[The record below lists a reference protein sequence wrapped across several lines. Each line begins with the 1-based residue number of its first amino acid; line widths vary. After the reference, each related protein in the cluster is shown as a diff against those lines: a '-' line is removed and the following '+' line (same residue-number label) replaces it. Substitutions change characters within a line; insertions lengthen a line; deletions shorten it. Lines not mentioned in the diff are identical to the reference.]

1 MPELLEAEQ
10 AAGSTQADRQG
21 VWQTLNQRLKIS
33 EVRPEANPAVIVQK
47 LEDRQGAYFV
57 LKNTQ
62 KKTYLRLSPGEF
74 KLWGQMDGQNNLE
87 VLIVEHFMET
97 GVFARNMVLHLVEQL
112 YENHMLSE
120 EPLAVWTQVR
130 EAIHKRSLSSR
141 LSAPASWLLTKKL
154 SLKNID
160 KSITLLYKYGGWL
173 FFTRPAKVLCLLIS
187 LAGLVAFYR
196 ILVDPQYIFLGES
209 FLPGLAMLWVAAIFP
224 VAIHELGHALTVKHF
239 GREVPK
245 GGFMLF
251 FGLPAA
257 FVDTTDI
264 WLEPRKA
271 RLAVTWNGPY
281 TGLIL
286 GGSAALLM
294 VLSPGAA
301 INSFLFKMAGY
312 AYLTV
317 FINVNPLLKF
327 DGYYLL
333 SDSLDIPSLRERSLA
348 FVRQK
353 LLRRIMGRG
362 KFTGE
367 EKIFSV
373 FGLLSLLWTIYAL
386 FMAGYFWKSRVS
398 SGLQVFLGDGYSVLA
413 RILSLLL
420 VAGVASFG
428 FLLFMQLFRIG
439 KTLAIRLL
447 KSPVLSQHWRLALVG
462 AGLALSAGILLNSSF
477 LRQAGWLP
485 GIIAAAISILT
496 AYRLAI
502 FGRVYAGS
510 PRGVAQYAIAAALV
524 VNGLFQ
530 LPNLASPGDSIRDWL
545 QAGSVFTL
553 LTAGLLF
560 IWPITGRLK
569 PAGLLFGIFTGVISA
584 VVLGQFMDAAIT
596 RPDFLLFLLLIII
609 TVWDLIGLRGSARS
623 PAIALVNLGAILLSV
638 SKLVKISEF
647 DVGLF
652 GILFVA
658 AGGLH
663 LVYARLPALSVNEA
677 KEISSQTNKAIR
689 TSVAILIRRVIAQV
703 FFEFGF
709 PGVDLLGREFSGE
722 MRKNGVSLWIEGNQ
736 FLDQELEER
745 SAMELTEVYGLA
757 FDVLHRLTR
766 IELGREM
773 GKLVFAYGLDLLPW
787 QLREVVTELI
797 LARREWGLALGEDLK
812 DKKITRMKIL
822 KRVPL
827 FATCPDVELESVVR
841 NLAAE
846 QFAAGETIIRQGEI
860 GDKFYIVERGN
871 ISILQTGTDGAEGLV
886 ERKGPGQYFGEIAL
900 VANVPRTA
908 TARAETPAVLLSLK
922 QRDFDRL
929 ARQYVSLANNIDSD
943 IRYNWLLRGMPI
955 FDELEAHELELLV
968 AILEPQ
974 KFRAGEIIFREGDP
988 GDQFY
993 IIETGSVAIA
1003 HQIDGKTLEL
1013 ARRGP
1018 GEYFGEVALLH
1029 DRPRTATI
1037 TALEDTILL
1046 GLERQYFL
1054 SLMSNF
1060 AQLGQTVS
1068 RTGSRRMMNV
1078 QLAWASN

>member
-1 MPELLEAEQ
+1 MRELLEADES
-10 AAGSTQADRQG
+10 ADSTQAGERG

-33 EVRPEANPAVIVQK
+33 EIRPEANPAVIARE

-62 KKTYLRLSPGEF
+62 KKTYLRLSPVEF
-74 KLWGQMDGQNNLE
+74 KLWGQMNGQKNLE
-87 VLIVEHFMET
+87 ALIVEHFMET

-112 YENHMLSE
+112 YGNHMLCE
-120 EPLAVWTQVR
+120 EPEAVWTQIR
-130 EAIHKRSLSSR
+130 QAIHNRSRSSR
-141 LSAPASWLLTKKL
+141 FSAPASWLLTKKL
-154 SLKNID
+154 SIKNID

-196 ILVDPQYIFLGES
+196 ILVDPQYIFLGEN
-209 FLPGLAMLWVAAIFP
+209 FLPGLAMLWVAALFP
-224 VAIHELGHALTVKHF
+224 VFIHELGHALTVKHF

-294 VLSPGAA
+294 LLFPGAA

-348 FVRQK
+348 FVRHK
-353 LLRRIMGRG
+353 LLRKIMGKG
-362 KFTGE
+362 KFTRE
-367 EKIFSV
+367 EKIFAV

-398 SGLQVFLGDGYSVLA
+398 SGLQVFFGNGYSVIA

-420 VAGVASFG
+420 VAGVISFG
-428 FLLFMQLFRIG
+428 FLLFMQFMRIG
-439 KTLAIRLL
+439 KTLVSRLL
-447 KSPVLSQHWRLALVG
+447 KSPVMSQHWRLALVG
-462 AGLALSAGILLNSSF
+462 AGLAVGAGILLSSPLF
-477 LRQAGWLP
+477 RQAGWLA
-485 GIIAAAISILT
+485 GITAAAISILV
-496 AYRLAI
+496 AYRLTI
-502 FGRVYAGS
+502 FSRAYAGS
-510 PRGVAQYAIAAALV
+510 PRGIAQFAIAAALGL
-524 VNGLFQ
+524 NGLIQ
-530 LPNLASPGDSIRDWL
+530 LPGFAPPGDSFRSWL
-545 QAGSVFTL
+545 QAGSVIAL
-553 LTAGLLF
+553 LGAGLLF
-560 IWPITGRLK
+560 IWPVTGRLK
-569 PAGLLFGIFTGVISA
+569 PAGIVLGIFTGVVSA
-584 VVLGQFMDAAIT
+584 AALGQLTDSVIT
-596 RPDFLLFLLLIII
+596 SPFILLLLTISTLI
-609 TVWDLIGLRGSARS
+609 VWDLIGLRGSARS
-623 PAIALVNLGAILLSV
+623 PAVALVNLGAILISV
-638 SKLVKISEF
+638 SGLVMSLEL
-647 DVGLF
+647 DLGLF

-663 LVYARLPALSVNEA
+663 LVYARLPALSANDM
-677 KEISSQTNKAIR
+677 KEISSQTHKAIR
-689 TSVAILIRRVIAQV
+689 TSVAILIRRVIAQT
-703 FFEFGF
+703 FFESGF
-709 PGVDLLGREFSGE
+709 PGVDWLGREFSEE
-722 MRKNGVSLWIEGNQ
+722 MQRKGVGLRVEGNR
-736 FLDQELEER
+736 FIDRELEGR
-745 SAMELTEVYGLA
+745 NAMELTEVYGLA
-757 FDVLHRLTR
+757 FDVLYRLIR
-766 IELGREM
+766 IELGREI

-797 LARREWGLALGEDLK
+797 LARREWGLELDEDWK

-827 FATCPDVELESVVR
+827 FATCPDEELERVVR
-841 NLAAE
+841 NLAEE
-846 QFAAGETIIRQGEI
+846 QFAAGETIIKQGEI
-860 GDKFYIVERGN
+860 GDRFYVVERGN
-871 ISILQTGTDGAEGLV
+871 ISIWQTGTDGAQQLIG
-886 ERKGPGQYFGEIAL
+886 RKGPGQFFGEIAL

-908 TARAETPAVLLSLK
+908 TARAETPAVLLTLK

-943 IRYNWLLRGMPI
+943 IRYNWLLRGMPV

-968 AILEPQ
+968 AILEPR
-974 KFRAGEIIFREGDP
+974 KFRAGEIIFQEGEP

-993 IIETGSVAIA
+993 IIETGSVAITR
-1003 HQIDGKTLEL
+1003 QTDGKTLEL

-1018 GEYFGEVALLH
+1018 GEYFGEVALLN
-1029 DRPRTATI
+1029 DRPRTATV
-1037 TALEDTILL
+1037 TALEDTSLL

-1054 SLMSNF
+1054 NLMSNF
-1060 AQLGQTVS
+1060 AQFGQTIS
-1068 RTGSRRMMNV
+1068 RTGSRRLSNV
-1078 QLAWASN
+1078 RMGWASN